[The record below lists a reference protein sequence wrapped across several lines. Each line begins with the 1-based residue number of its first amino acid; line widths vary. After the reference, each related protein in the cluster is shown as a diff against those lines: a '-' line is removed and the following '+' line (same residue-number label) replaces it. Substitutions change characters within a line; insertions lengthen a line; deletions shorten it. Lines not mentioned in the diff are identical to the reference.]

1 MTKDL
6 KYNDPEDDADM
17 KAKQEFRFTLAFGFG
32 FITLMFLA
40 FVCGYFLG
48 KKIFNLTET
57 GSLILSLIVG
67 IGTIILE
74 TILFVIRMEKLDNS
88 NRSRLKTD

>member
-1 MTKDL
+1 MTKGL
-6 KYNDPEDDADM
+6 KMGGPDDDYEA
-17 KAKQEFRFTLAFGFG
+17 KQKQEFRFTIAFGFG

-48 KKIFNLTET
+48 KMIFGFSET

-67 IGTIILE
+67 VSTIIME
-74 TILFVIRMEKLDNS
+74 TILFIIRMEKLE
-88 NRSRLKTD
+88 RLQKQKVN